1 MNQQIKKVYKQMYLN
16 QIDIQQWW
24 DFIATKNKEEVAEV
38 ITGMRQVI
46 DRLRSYKEGYH
57 HTTKIRNYCN
67 QYGYTDV
74 HPYEVVRV
82 ISPNCVILRALDTI
96 QTKFP
101 QHYEVGGFSAHCVDN
116 HNQEYTYHSNILNP
130 LVKIKKGKKGWG
142 SGKFRMANFP
152 YKHYDYNF

>member
-1 MNQQIKKVYKQMYLN
+1 MNSNEISAQV
-16 QIDIQQWW
+16 WW
-24 DFIATKNKEEVAEV
+24 DFIETQDRKEVVEVVNNMFE
-38 ITGMRQVI
+38 IS
-46 DRLRSYKEGYH
+46 DRLKKYLNGYH
-57 HTTKIRNYCN
+57 HTTKIRQYCN
-67 QYGYTDV
+67 EYGYTDV

-116 HNQEYTYHSNILNP
+116 YNQEYTYHSNVLNP

-142 SGKFRMANFP
+142 NGKFQMSNFP
-152 YKHYDYNF
+152 QKHYDYNF